1 MHDSSISS
9 RNLLDKLQLTEYLN
23 APGVTEVFI
32 NRPGEVFL
40 EGEYGRIRYER
51 PDLTLPVLEK
61 LANTLCTFNKKHISY
76 ESPIHSVTLPDGER
90 GHIMMP
96 PSCEDDT
103 MVFAFRKPSNSRFS
117 LGDYIKTGRLKAF
130 NDVSAHGVPERR
142 EAAEIEIDN
151 RYVRDICDKMKLPYD
166 VKLADCQ

>member
-76 ESPIHSVTLPDGER
+76 ESRRRTRPHHDAAFLRRRHNGVCLP
-90 GHIMMP
+90 
-96 PSCEDDT
+96 
-103 MVFAFRKPSNSRFS
+103 
-117 LGDYIKTGRLKAF
+117 
-130 NDVSAHGVPERR
+130 
-142 EAAEIEIDN
+142 
-151 RYVRDICDKMKLPYD
+151 
-166 VKLADCQ
+166 